1 MFLPKFDHFPAFY
14 WTWYPLKA
22 AAQEDVHMDALSTL
36 IKHLLTMKKGV
47 HVNILLLP
55 PPSFDYKP
63 LQQGTG
69 NTAHIYC
76 IWAAINIQS
85 KAPSKFR
92 IDKTSFAEIVSLA
105 GQIRAEADRKCEQ
118 VLNKAGYMAGQS
130 RTVWQEL

>member
-1 MFLPKFDHFPAFY
+1 MLFLPKFDHFPAFY

-22 AAQEDVHMDALSTL
+22 AA
-36 IKHLLTMKKGV
+36 
-47 HVNILLLP
+47 LLP
-55 PPSFDYKP
+55 PPSFDYEP

-118 VLNKAGYMAGQS
+118 VLNKAGYKAGQS
-130 RTVWQEL
+130 RTV